1 MAFVTDESASG
12 LRQHRVGSV
21 AVLTLDRPEVRN
33 ALSPALL
40 GALQGTLADLAADVE
55 VAAVVLTGAGD
66 RAFCSG
72 MDLKAFSEATPG
84 AQSGIHL
91 EPGDPVLARDYP
103 KPMVAAVN
111 GAAVAGGFELVLSC
125 DLVVAS
131 ADAVFAL
138 AEVRR
143 GLIAAGG
150 GTMLGTRIPLAAAL
164 EITLLGDPISAQRAF
179 DLGLVN
185 RVVAADA
192 VLDTALD
199 LAARLAS
206 NGPLAM
212 KLTKQLVRGAVD
224 RGPEHGR
231 PTGAQIQEIFSSAD
245 AQEGACAFV
254 EKREPRWTGR

>member
-1 MAFVTDESASG
+1 MTDGEPSG
-12 LRQHRVGSV
+12 LRKEQVGRV
-21 AVLTLDRPEVRN
+21 AILTLDRPEVRN

-40 GALQGTLADLAADVE
+40 GALQHALDDVASDDG
-55 VAAVVLTGAGD
+55 VGAVVLTGAGD

-72 MDLKAFSEATPG
+72 MDLKAFASSSPG
-84 AQSGIHL
+84 DEIGFRV
-91 EPGDPVLARDYP
+91 EPGDPVLPWDYP

-111 GAAVAGGFELVLSC
+111 GAAVAGGFELVLAC

-131 ADAVFAL
+131 VDATFGL

-150 GTMLGTRIPLAAAL
+150 GTMLATRIPLATAL
-164 EITLLGDPISAQRAF
+164 EITLLGERITASRAYE
-179 DLGLVN
+179 LGLVN

-192 VLDTALD
+192 VLDTALE
-199 LAARLAS
+199 LAEQLAR

-212 KLTKQLVRGAVD
+212 ALTKRLVRGAVD
-224 RGPEHGR
+224 EGPGRGR
-231 PTGAQIQEIFSSAD
+231 PSRAQIEEIFGSAD
-245 AQEGACAFV
+245 AQEGALAFV

>member
-1 MAFVTDESASG
+1 MTDEAAAG
-12 LRQHRVGSV
+12 LRRHRRGLVE
-21 AVLTLDRPEVRN
+21 VLTLDRPEVRN

-40 GALQGTLADLAADVE
+40 GGLRRALDEVAGDDE

-72 MDLKAFSEATPG
+72 MDLKAFSSTEPP
-84 AQSGIHL
+84 AQGGFEI
-91 EPGDPVLARDYP
+91 EPGDPVLPWDYP

-111 GAAVAGGFELVLSC
+111 GAAVAGGFELVLAC

-131 ADAVFAL
+131 ADAGVGF

-150 GTMLGTRIPLAAAL
+150 GTMLATRIPLAAAL
-164 EITLLGDPISAQRAF
+164 EIALLGEPITAQRAF

-185 RVVAADA
+185 RVVAAES
-192 VLDTALD
+192 VLDTALE
-199 LAARLAS
+199 LADRLAR

-212 KLTKQLVRGAVD
+212 QVTKRLIRGAAD

-231 PTGAQIQEIFSSAD
+231 PTRAQIEAVFSSAD
-245 AQEGACAFV
+245 AQEGARAFV
-254 EKREPRWTGR
+254 EKREPRWTGT

>member
-1 MAFVTDESASG
+1 VTTRESTG
-12 LRQHRVGSV
+12 LREERIGRV
-21 AVLTLDRPEVRN
+21 ALLTLDRPEVRN

-40 GALQGTLADLAADVE
+40 GALQHALDEIASDDGIG
-55 VAAVVLTGAGD
+55 AVVLTGAGD

-72 MDLKAFSEATPG
+72 MDLEAFTASTPG
-84 AQSGIHL
+84 DEIGFRV
-91 EPGDPVLARDYP
+91 EPGDPVLGWHYP

-111 GAAVAGGFELVLSC
+111 GAAVAGGFELVLAC

-131 ADAVFAL
+131 ADATFGL

-150 GTMLGTRIPLAAAL
+150 GTMLATRIPLAAAL
-164 EITLLGDPISAQRAF
+164 EITLLGEQITASRAYE
-179 DLGLVN
+179 LGLVN

-192 VLDTALD
+192 VLDTAME
-199 LAARLAS
+199 LAEQLAS

-212 KLTKQLVRGAVD
+212 ALTKRLVRGAVD
-224 RGPEHGR
+224 EGPACGR
-231 PTGAQIQEIFSSAD
+231 PSQAEIEEIFSSAD
-245 AQEGACAFV
+245 AQEGALAFI

>member
-1 MAFVTDESASG
+1 MTDGSDVG
-12 LRQHRVGSV
+12 LRQLRVGRVSI
-21 AVLTLDRPEVRN
+21 LTMDRPEVRN
-33 ALSPALL
+33 ALSMAML
-40 GALQGTLADLAADVE
+40 GALHRALQEIADDGDIG
-55 VAAVVLTGAGD
+55 AVVLTGAGD

-72 MDLKAFSEATPG
+72 MDLREFTAGEPRPDTG
-84 AQSGIHL
+84 VRI
-91 EPGDPVLARDYP
+91 EPGDPVLPWDYP

-111 GAAVAGGFELVLSC
+111 GAAVAGGFELVLAC

-131 ADAVFAL
+131 VDAKFGL

-150 GTMLGTRIPLAAAL
+150 GTMLATRIPLTAAL
-164 EITLLGDPISAQRAF
+164 EITLLGEPITAQRAF

-185 RVVAADA
+185 RVVAPES
-192 VLDTALD
+192 VLDTAVD
-199 LAARLAS
+199 LAGRLAQ

-212 KLTKQLVRGAVD
+212 RLTKRLVRGSVD
-224 RGPEHGR
+224 AGPASGR

-245 AQEGACAFV
+245 AQEGALAFI